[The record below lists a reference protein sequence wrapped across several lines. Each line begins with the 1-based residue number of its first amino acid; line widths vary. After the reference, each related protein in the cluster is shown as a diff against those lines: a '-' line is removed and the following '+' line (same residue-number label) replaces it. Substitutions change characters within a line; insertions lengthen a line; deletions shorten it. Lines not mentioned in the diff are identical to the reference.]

1 MSIHYT
7 LFWLFLTA
15 AFGKSDLGLP
25 GVVAATVGLAA
36 LAIAIVGMVRK
47 PSWRLLWLLLPI
59 GVVHIFLQVV
69 GIWLIGD
76 HHEALTLSIY
86 WIALLG
92 TASVGAFAARSNRI
106 AAAGTTV
113 FTLVYG
119 WIAFSALLFVF
130 WNGFH

>member
-69 GIWLIGD
+69 GIWLIGVFFVV
-76 HHEALTLSIY
+76 
-86 WIALLG
+86 LLFLFFWFVFLG
-92 TASVGAFAARSNRI
+92 LVFLGAF
-106 AAAGTTV
+106 V
-113 FTLVYG
+113 V
-119 WIAFSALLFVF
+119 
-130 WNGFH
+130 